1 MSNLIKVTR
10 EELDNLIKSKS
21 NIRDI
26 DVSYITDMGNLFSN
40 VNFND
45 WKDQSL
51 CDITNWNV
59 GNVRNM
65 SRMFYNA
72 KTFNQPI
79 KGWNVGNVK
88 DMSWM
93 FYNAKTFNQPI
104 EGWNVSNVKDMS
116 GMFDYAET
124 FNQPISWLIE
134 SGNQRLNYGVNQQFN
149 NPTMNAFQK
158 FQWKSQYQ

>member
-10 EELDNLIKSKS
+10 KELDNLIKIKG

-26 DVSYITDMGNLFSN
+26 DVSYITDMSYLFSN

-51 CDITNWNV
+51 CDITNWDV
-59 GNVRNM
+59 GNVKDM
-65 SRMFYNA
+65 SGMFNYA
-72 KTFNQPI
+72 EIFNQPI
-79 KGWNVGNVK
+79 GGWNVGNVK

-104 EGWNVSNVKDMS
+104 EGWNVGNVKDMS
-116 GMFDYAET
+116 GMFNYAET
-124 FNQPISWLIE
+124 FNQPISWLVE
-134 SGNQRLNYGVNQQFN
+134 Y
-149 NPTMNAFQK
+149 
-158 FQWKSQYQ
+158 

>member
-26 DVSYITDMGNLFSN
+26 DVSYITDMSNLFNN

-59 GNVRNM
+59 GNVKDM
-65 SRMFYNA
+65 SWMFYNA
-72 KTFNQPI
+72 KIFNQPIESWNVGNVKNMSGMFNYAETFNQPI
-79 KGWNVGNVK
+79 EGWNVGNVK
-88 DMSWM
+88 DMS
-93 FYNAKTFNQPI
+93 
-104 EGWNVSNVKDMS
+104 E
-116 GMFDYAET
+116 MFDYAET
-124 FNQPISWLIE
+124 FNQPISWLVE
-134 SGNQRLNYGVNQQFN
+134 Y
-149 NPTMNAFQK
+149 
-158 FQWKSQYQ
+158 

>member
-26 DVSYITDMGNLFSN
+26 DVSYITDMSNLFSN

-59 GNVRNM
+59 GNVTNM
-65 SRMFYNA
+65 R
-72 KTFNQPI
+72 
-79 KGWNVGNVK
+79 
-88 DMSWM
+88 
-93 FYNAKTFNQPI
+93 
-104 EGWNVSNVKDMS
+104 
-116 GMFDYAET
+116 GMFNCAET
-124 FNQPISWLIE
+124 FNQPISWLVE
-134 SGNQRLNYGVNQQFN
+134 Y
-149 NPTMNAFQK
+149 
-158 FQWKSQYQ
+158 